1 MNFIRRCVAA
11 ATLLIASAACCFASA
26 LSIQVVQHSKGESK
40 IFETT
45 RAIENSLLDFFFENG
60 CIVSNSPIAV
70 SQFDANEDENIFY
83 KGSDD
88 AYYGS
93 IRYFVTVYVDLDIDD
108 SKNPDAVA
116 LSNIS
121 KISWKTVDVRTN
133 EEIDHGSGKVKASAA
148 NAKKKEDAEKRV
160 VDFASEVAARIFR
173 EIKAR

>member
-1 MNFIRRCVAA
+1 MNFIRRCLVAVIF
-11 ATLLIASAACCFASA
+11 LLSAASCFASA

-45 RAIENSLLDFFFENG
+45 RVIENSLLDFFFENG

-70 SQFDANEDENIFY
+70 SQFDDNEDESIFY

-88 AYYGS
+88 AYYGAV
-93 IRYFVTVYVDLDIDD
+93 RYFVTVYVDLDLEE
-108 SKNPDAVA
+108 SRNPDAVS

-121 KISWKTVDVRTN
+121 KISWKTLDVRTN
-133 EEIDHGSGKVKASAA
+133 VEIDHGSGKVKA
-148 NAKKKEDAEKRV
+148 NAPSKKTEDAEKRV
-160 VDFASEVAARIFR
+160 SDFASEVAARIFR